1 MIWASSLIDNSG
13 IPEFE
18 NEGAARTR
26 SWGLTPMSLKE
37 QAEEGELLQ
46 KGKVGLTYSDING
59 LTTAQEGEAIFQVN
73 IPFYT

>member
-1 MIWASSLIDNSG
+1 MIWASSLIDSSG

-26 SWGLTPMSLKE
+26 SWGLSLKE

-46 KGKVGLTYSDING
+46 KGKVSLTYSDING

>member
-1 MIWASSLIDNSG
+1 
-13 IPEFE
+13 
-18 NEGAARTR
+18 
-26 SWGLTPMSLKE
+26 MSLKE

>member
-1 MIWASSLIDNSG
+1 
-13 IPEFE
+13 
-18 NEGAARTR
+18 
-26 SWGLTPMSLKE
+26 MSLKE

-46 KGKVGLTYSDING
+46 KGKGGLTYSDING